1 MRTFQNSARF
11 RFHRLQRACASLVFA
26 GLLVACAND
35 PSREQK
41 GQVIGGLVGGVVGSQ
56 FGEGSGKTAAT
67 LLGALAGAA
76 VGGAIGRDMD
86 EQDRRRTA
94 FVLEKVPTG
103 ETAHWVNP
111 DTGRRYRVTPT
122 RTFHTDSGPC
132 REYRIQTGDRPE
144 GELRALPPTTACRQ
158 ADGNWKVLN

>member
-1 MRTFQNSARF
+1 MNAIKNSVRF
-11 RFHRLQRACASLVFA
+11 GSRRLLWACAAAVMVGSLA
-26 GLLVACAND
+26 ACAND

-56 FGEGSGKTAAT
+56 FGDGSGKTATT
-67 LLGALAGAA
+67 LLGVLAGAA

-111 DTGRRYRVTPT
+111 DTGRAYRVTPT

-132 REYRIQTGDRPE
+132 REYRVQAVDRPD
-144 GELRALPPTTACRQ
+144 GELRALPATTACRQ